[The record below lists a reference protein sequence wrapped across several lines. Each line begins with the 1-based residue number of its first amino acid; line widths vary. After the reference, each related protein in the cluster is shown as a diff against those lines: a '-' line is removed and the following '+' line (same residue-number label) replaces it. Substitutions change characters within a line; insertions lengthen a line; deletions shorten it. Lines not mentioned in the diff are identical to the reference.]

1 MILRF
6 PDVLWSFVD
15 KAKLDQ
21 HPRYPSVLYF
31 GLESRLETV
40 GVADLDADNGK
51 SAKFIG
57 VGITIELLPTF
68 AWHRIH
74 SIAAVRA

>member
-21 HPRYPSVLYF
+21 HPRYTSILHF

-40 GVADLDADNGK
+40 GVAVLDAGNGT
-51 SAKFIG
+51 SAKFLGIG
-57 VGITIELLPTF
+57 VVGCYPLL
-68 AWHRIH
+68 H
-74 SIAAVRA
+74 SVEFI

>member
-40 GVADLDADNGK
+40 GVAVLDADNGK
-51 SAKFIG
+51 SANFIRVG
-57 VGITIELLPTF
+57 VIELTPTF
-68 AWHRIH
+68 AWRRIH
-74 SIAAVRA
+74 LVAAVQA